1 MPAPLDDYFSQSFFS
16 VLSFLFVLSIFFD
29 SKRRYAMHRKRRKWR
44 IIVEEGCRDVEQ
56 RRTEVV
62 DELVVVSLVMV
73 NYLGVASNV
82 CEVMDERE

>member
-1 MPAPLDDYFSQSFFS
+1 MNRKS
-16 VLSFLFVLSIFFD
+16 
-29 SKRRYAMHRKRRKWR
+29 RKRR

-62 DELVVVSLVMV
+62 DELVVVNLVMV